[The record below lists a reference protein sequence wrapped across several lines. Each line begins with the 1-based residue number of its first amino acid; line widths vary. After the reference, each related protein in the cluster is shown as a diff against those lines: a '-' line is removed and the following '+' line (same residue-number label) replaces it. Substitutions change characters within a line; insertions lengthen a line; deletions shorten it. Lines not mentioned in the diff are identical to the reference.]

1 MKWVKIK
8 EIQTQLQTMKN
19 QLNINS
25 GNNVIC
31 SGDYTYTELIYKYS
45 NFEFNQIDENSEPA
59 VYFVNLFRSFINT
72 NQNDINKI
80 YEAMNAKYNPIENY
94 NSNEKTIEATA
105 TAGDKT
111 TTTPTG
117 IVETENTLQST
128 TYDSQDLRTT
138 DKNTQ
143 KNSYTN
149 YNVEVSNTPNNT
161 LTYTDNDGTEYN
173 NMNEFKIYD
182 NKKSGN
188 IGVTTSQNMI
198 KQELEL
204 RKMIWISGI
213 IFKFIKYYCILI
225 GDDE

>member
-8 EIQTQLQTMKN
+8 EIQAQLETMKN

-25 GNNVIC
+25 GNNLIC
-31 SGDYTYTELIYKYS
+31 TGDYTYTELIYKYS

-59 VYFVNLFRSFINT
+59 TFFVNLFRNFINT
-72 NQNDINKI
+72 NQKDIDKI
-80 YEAMNAKYNPIENY
+80 YEAMTAKYNPIENY
-94 NSNEKTIEATA
+94 NSNEKTIEAKA

-117 IVETENTLQST
+117 MVETENTLQST

-143 KNSYTN
+143 KNLYSN
-149 YNVEVSNTPNNT
+149 YNVEVTNTPNNT

-173 NMNEFKIYD
+173 NMNEFKVYD

-188 IGVTTSQNMI
+188 IGVTTSQHMI

-204 RKMIWISGI
+204 RKMIWISDI